1 MPKGK
6 ISRFWGN
13 SGKGFF
19 VKNYTLYLVRHG
31 ITRAN
36 LDGIYAGGGTDFP
49 LCSEGKE
56 DLQSLR
62 RQFSYPDVGTVFVS
76 PLQRA
81 TQTADILFP
90 DAKKLVIENLREN
103 HFGEFEGRSMAELK
117 TDPNFQKWLDPQQ
130 KYQPKGAEDNQQFHH
145 RCAET
150 LMKMFEYMMKA
161 DISEAA
167 CVTHGGVIMSM
178 LAQKALPTRPPE
190 QWITD
195 PGCGYQLQ
203 TSVAMWMRDN
213 LAEAVRIVPFGYME

>member
-1 MPKGK
+1 M
-6 ISRFWGN
+6 
-13 SGKGFF
+13 
-19 VKNYTLYLVRHG
+19 KNYTLYLIRHG

-36 LDGIYAGGGTDFP
+36 LEGIYAGGGTDLP
-49 LCSEGKE
+49 LCSEGQD
-56 DLQSLR
+56 DLHSLR
-62 RQFSYPDVGTVFVS
+62 RQFTYPQVSSVFVS
-76 PLQRA
+76 PMKRA
-81 TQTADILFP
+81 TETADILFP

-103 HFGEFEGRSMAELK
+103 HFGEFEGRRMTELK
-117 TDPNFQKWLDPQQ
+117 ADPNFQKWLDPQQ
-130 KYQPKGAEDNQQFHH
+130 KYQPQGAENTQQFHH

-161 DISEAA
+161 DIPEAA

-203 TSVAMWMRDN
+203 TSVSMWMRDN